1 MTNRLVL
8 SLALTGLVA
17 AAPAAADV
25 LTPVGVTAS
34 STFNNGFYTP
44 QNLIN
49 GSGLSGGQHDN
60 FFGNMWQT
68 EQGVAYSAINVVFD
82 LGGLYDLDAASIW
95 QFNYADGMQI
105 PGVISTLDRGVKDF
119 ALSISTDGVTYS
131 QVLTDT
137 LARGTGQ
144 PLAAQ
149 DFAFDGVARYVR
161 LNVLNNY
168 AQGTIYE
175 RDYATGLSEV
185 RFTGTAAV
193 PEPATWALM
202 IAGFGFTGAALRRR
216 RTAVRFAA

>member
-8 SLALTGLVA
+8 SLALTGLVV

-25 LTPVGVTAS
+25 LTPVGVNAS

-49 GSGLSGGQHDN
+49 GSGLSGGLHGG
-60 FFGNMWQT
+60 FFGDMWST
-68 EQGVAYSAINVVFD
+68 DQGVPYSAINVVFD
-82 LGGLYDLDAASIW
+82 LGGLYDLDGASIW
-95 QFNYADGMQI
+95 QFNYADGVQL

-185 RFTGTAAV
+185 RFTGAAAV
-193 PEPATWALM
+193 P
-202 IAGFGFTGAALRRR
+202 
-216 RTAVRFAA
+216 